1 MCSQSGAL
9 SSVRD
14 NHAAERSQR
23 SHRGSIGTIYVARM
37 RVALKHLAQDEL
49 RRFLQS
55 WQLMYPHETNRLPI
69 GLETTGPVMQ
79 GSRKEN
85 DGSSRHIS
93 RP

>member
-1 MCSQSGAL
+1 
-9 SSVRD
+9 
-14 NHAAERSQR
+14 
-23 SHRGSIGTIYVARM
+23 M

-69 GLETTGPVMQ
+69 GLETTGPVVQ